1 RPAPGDRLAAA
12 GAVDEPA
19 RPGDRRLPDDL
30 LHAVGHRR
38 RAGRAALDVDLQ
50 PRVRHRQQPA
60 GRPRDQRPAVALQRE
75 LGHPRVRDHERLEHR
90 RADGR
95 LPGRAAGHPA
105 APLRG
110 GRDRRGRSLGE
121 AAERDLADDLADR
134 LLQRGDEDHQ
144 LLPDLHTGLRDD
156 QRRAGQRQ
164 PVHRPV
170 PLQQRVP
177 AVPDG
182 LRGRARLARVHD
194 HPGADAPG
202 HPHVALLGLL
212 RGRRRRSDVA
222 APMATITRTEAP
234 PRQPAAA
241 TRSPNRFLLGKRFRG
256 RAQVTIATT
265 LVVLGAFVVL
275 VPFFWMVSTSVKSD
289 GEVFLVPI
297 RWIPRR
303 LQLQNY
309 ALATTV
315 IPFWQYAINS
325 VHVTVL
331 VVLGAVGSSSLVAY
345 AFARLRARL
354 RSFLFIVLLSRLML
368 PSEVTLVSTYLI
380 FKNLG
385 WVDTY
390 NPLIVPAYFGN
401 AFYIFMLRQFY
412 LTLPVEL
419 DRRGEDRRLR
429 LFRHLRPHHRAALQA
444 GAGHRRHLLVLREL
458 ERVPGAADLPQH
470 DGEVHA
476 AGRPDVLPRPVHG

>member
-1 RPAPGDRLAAA
+1 
-12 GAVDEPA
+12 
-19 RPGDRRLPDDL
+19 
-30 LHAVGHRR
+30 
-38 RAGRAALDVDLQ
+38 
-50 PRVRHRQQPA
+50 
-60 GRPRDQRPAVALQRE
+60 
-75 LGHPRVRDHERLEHR
+75 
-90 RADGR
+90 
-95 LPGRAAGHPA
+95 
-105 APLRG
+105 
-110 GRDRRGRSLGE
+110 
-121 AAERDLADDLADR
+121 
-134 LLQRGDEDHQ
+134 
-144 LLPDLHTGLRDD
+144 
-156 QRRAGQRQ
+156 
-164 PVHRPV
+164 
-170 PLQQRVP
+170 
-177 AVPDG
+177 
-182 LRGRARLARVHD
+182 
-194 HPGADAPG
+194 
-202 HPHVALLGLL
+202 
-212 RGRRRRSDVA
+212 
-222 APMATITRTEAP
+222 MATITRTEAT
-234 PRQPAAA
+234 PRQSAAA
-241 TRSPNRFLLGKRFRG
+241 TRSPNRLLTSKRFRG

-419 DRRGEDRRLR
+419 DD
-429 LFRHLRPHHRAALQA
+429 AAKIDGCGYFGIYARIIVPLSKPALATVAIFSFFESWNAFQGPLIYLNTMEKYTLPVGLTFFHDQYMGTPWNQMMA
-444 GAGHRRHLLVLREL
+444 ASLLAMIPCLVVFFVAQRTFIQGAVLT
-458 ERVPGAADLPQH
+458 GIK
-470 DGEVHA
+470 G
-476 AGRPDVLPRPVHG
+476 

>member
-1 RPAPGDRLAAA
+1 
-12 GAVDEPA
+12 
-19 RPGDRRLPDDL
+19 
-30 LHAVGHRR
+30 
-38 RAGRAALDVDLQ
+38 
-50 PRVRHRQQPA
+50 
-60 GRPRDQRPAVALQRE
+60 
-75 LGHPRVRDHERLEHR
+75 
-90 RADGR
+90 
-95 LPGRAAGHPA
+95 
-105 APLRG
+105 
-110 GRDRRGRSLGE
+110 
-121 AAERDLADDLADR
+121 
-134 LLQRGDEDHQ
+134 
-144 LLPDLHTGLRDD
+144 
-156 QRRAGQRQ
+156 
-164 PVHRPV
+164 
-170 PLQQRVP
+170 
-177 AVPDG
+177 
-182 LRGRARLARVHD
+182 
-194 HPGADAPG
+194 
-202 HPHVALLGLL
+202 
-212 RGRRRRSDVA
+212 
-222 APMATITRTEAP
+222 
-234 PRQPAAA
+234 
-241 TRSPNRFLLGKRFRG
+241 
-256 RAQVTIATT
+256 
-265 LVVLGAFVVL
+265 
-275 VPFFWMVSTSVKSD
+275 STSVKSD

-476 AGRPDVLPRPVHG
+476 AGRPDVLPRPVHGNAVEPDDGRVAAGDDPLPGRLLRRAAHVHPGRGSDRHQGLTPTPSTARGGTPNGHSGEDRGDRRGQCRVLAGADPRPMLAGEPLGQLGHVRGPRRRAARDDPPAGHPLRRRAGRRPAFRAHSRPHRRAARRAVRDQHGCAQPRRRGGRPRGRRAQRLLPRRAGRDPRQPCADAGSSARRRADLPGRLVDPVRQPGVRRLHADDARNRRQ